1 MLNSFKDLTILK
13 ANIPEFA
20 FFIFIKLIQ
29 NRFLEIKNLLNMIVI
44 KKLIFKGINKMK
56 FQQKLQCRECGI
68 IILNSS
74 LKVPNR
80 AFEACEWTL
89 KNADK

>member
-1 MLNSFKDLTILK
+1 
-13 ANIPEFA
+13 
-20 FFIFIKLIQ
+20 
-29 NRFLEIKNLLNMIVI
+29 MIVI